1 MLRHV
6 SAPTRDFTRIR
17 NSQIWDDDLSDSA
30 FRLAVRGQA
39 LTETKAARTTVTE
52 LADGLTGGRVTAAR
66 ARKNLA
72 HAGLLHHTRWRGRS
86 GQIRSESLLCDE
98 PMSEKDA
105 ERLFAAHFAQL
116 ERLER
121 LDQSDDEPDAGGRE
135 DGEAEAPSPGTVL
148 PEEERLGEDETSPL
162 PVPPPTEE
170 RAKAERVLLALRRS
184 DPRLVLGG
192 SEVRRLAPLA
202 AEWLARGVSS
212 ESLRHVLTA
221 GLPGELKSAYALLHH
236 RLVHKIPDAP
246 ERSAVVALVNCDGCE
261 RPFRPVSG
269 EAACGECR
277 QAAAAAASARSG
289 PGPVRMGW
297 RERVASVTATT

>member
-148 PEEERLGEDETSPL
+148 PEEERLGEDETSPSRSRRPRKNAPKL
-162 PVPPPTEE
+162 SACCSRCGAVT
-170 RAKAERVLLALRRS
+170 RAWCSAA
-184 DPRLVLGG
+184 PR
-192 SEVRRLAPLA
+192 
-202 AEWLARGVSS
+202 
-212 ESLRHVLTA
+212 
-221 GLPGELKSAYALLHH
+221 
-236 RLVHKIPDAP
+236 
-246 ERSAVVALVNCDGCE
+246 
-261 RPFRPVSG
+261 
-269 EAACGECR
+269 CG
-277 QAAAAAASARSG
+277 
-289 PGPVRMGW
+289 GW
-297 RERVASVTATT
+297 RRWRPSGWPGA